1 MEDKLKKILTLTI
14 QKQASDLHLCVGHT
28 PVLRIKGKLYHV
40 KEWEV
45 LTDNDLLGFCKL
57 LLSKEL
63 FDKLIR
69 DKDVD
74 FSYSFENQYRFRGN
88 IYFQMGRLS
97 CSLRLIP
104 NRIKNLEEL
113 SLPQIF
119 HKFTEPQ
126 QGFVLVT
133 GPSNQGKS
141 TTLAA
146 MIDEISRN
154 RSEHIITIE
163 DPIEYIFADN
173 KCIIDQREVGRDAQS
188 FARALRAS
196 LRQDPNVLMV
206 GEMRDLETIG
216 IALTASETGHLVF
229 ATLHTN
235 SAAETIHRIVDTF
248 PAEQQGQI
256 KLQLSAC
263 LYGIIS
269 QRLIPA
275 INGDLVP
282 AYEILFNNSAV
293 SNLIRENKVHEIP
306 SVIET
311 SSKSGMISLNKCLA
325 DLVNRNIVSMEIAIS
340 HSSNPTELKTYL
352 NKTYEI

>member
-45 LTDNDLLGFCKL
+45 LTDNDLLGFCKML
-57 LLSKEL
+57 LNKEL
-63 FDKLIR
+63 FDKLSR

-113 SLPQIF
+113 SLPEIF
-119 HKFTEPQ
+119 HKFTEPK

-206 GEMRDLETIG
+206 GEMRDLETIS

-235 SAAETIHRIVDTF
+235 SAAETIHRVVDTF

-256 KLQLSAC
+256 KLQLSSC

-269 QRLIPA
+269 QRLVPA

-293 SNLIRENKVHEIP
+293 ANLIRENKVHEIP

-311 SSKSGMISLNKCLA
+311 SSKDGMISLNKCLA
-325 DLVNRNIVSMEIAIS
+325 GLVNKNIISMETAIS
-340 HSSNPTELKTYL
+340 HSNNPTELKTYL

>member
-45 LTDNDLLGFCKL
+45 LTDNDLLGFCKML
-57 LLSKEL
+57 LNKEL
-63 FDKLIR
+63 FDKLSR

-74 FSYSFENQYRFRGN
+74 FSYSFENQCRFRGN

-113 SLPQIF
+113 SLPEIF
-119 HKFTEPQ
+119 HKFTEPK

-206 GEMRDLETIG
+206 GEMRDLETIS

-235 SAAETIHRIVDTF
+235 SAAETIHRVVDTF

-256 KLQLSAC
+256 KLQLSSC

-269 QRLIPA
+269 QRLVPA

-293 SNLIRENKVHEIP
+293 ANLIRENKVHEIP

-311 SSKSGMISLNKCLA
+311 SSKDGMISLNKCLA
-325 DLVNRNIVSMEIAIS
+325 GLVNKNIISMETAIS
-340 HSSNPTELKTYL
+340 HSNNPTELKTYL

>member
-45 LTDNDLLGFCKL
+45 LTDNDLLGFCKML
-57 LLSKEL
+57 LNKEL
-63 FDKLIR
+63 FDKLSR

-104 NRIKNLEEL
+104 NRIKNLEEV
-113 SLPQIF
+113 SLPEIF
-119 HKFTEPQ
+119 HKLTEPK

-163 DPIEYIFADN
+163 EPIEYIFADN

-206 GEMRDLETIG
+206 GEMRDLETIS

-235 SAAETIHRIVDTF
+235 SAAETIHRVVDTF

-256 KLQLSAC
+256 KLQLSSC

-269 QRLIPA
+269 QRLVPA

-293 SNLIRENKVHEIP
+293 ANLIRENKVHEIP

-311 SSKSGMISLNKCLA
+311 SSKDGMISLNKCLA
-325 DLVNRNIVSMEIAIS
+325 GLVNKNIISMETAIS
-340 HSSNPTELKTYL
+340 HSNNPTELKTYL

>member
-1 MEDKLKKILTLTI
+1 
-14 QKQASDLHLCVGHT
+14 
-28 PVLRIKGKLYHV
+28 
-40 KEWEV
+40 
-45 LTDNDLLGFCKL
+45 LTDNDLLGFCKML
-57 LLSKEL
+57 LNKEL
-63 FDKLIR
+63 FDKLSR

-113 SLPQIF
+113 SLPEIF
-119 HKFTEPQ
+119 HKFTEQ
-126 QGFVLVT
+126 KQGFVLVT

-206 GEMRDLETIG
+206 GEMRDLETIS

-235 SAAETIHRIVDTF
+235 SAAETIHRVVDTF

-256 KLQLSAC
+256 KLQLSSC

-269 QRLIPA
+269 QRLVPA

-293 SNLIRENKVHEIP
+293 ANLIRENKVHEIP

-311 SSKSGMISLNKCLA
+311 SSKDGMISLNKCLA
-325 DLVNRNIVSMEIAIS
+325 GLVNKNIISMETAIS
-340 HSSNPTELKTYL
+340 HSNNPTELKTYL

>member
-1 MEDKLKKILTLTI
+1 MNDKLNKILTVTI
-14 QKQASDLHLCVGHT
+14 QKQASDVHLCVGHT
-28 PVLRIKGKLYHV
+28 PVLRIQGKLFHI
-40 KEWEV
+40 KEWEI
-45 LTDNDLLGFCKL
+45 LTDNDLLIFAKEL
-57 LLSKEL
+57 LTKEL
-63 FDKLIR
+63 FDKLTR

-104 NRIKNLEEL
+104 NRIKNLDEL
-113 SLPQIF
+113 GLPAIF
-119 HKFTEPQ
+119 HDFTKPK

-146 MIDEISRN
+146 MIDEISKD

-196 LRQDPNVLMV
+196 LRQDPNVIMV
-206 GEMRDLETIG
+206 GEMRDLETIS
-216 IALTASETGHLVF
+216 IALTAAETGHLVF

-235 SAAETIHRIVDTF
+235 SASETIHRIVDTF
-248 PAEQQGQI
+248 PSEQQGQI
-256 KLQLSAC
+256 KLQLASS

-269 QRLIPA
+269 QRLVPA
-275 INGDLVP
+275 SNGDLVP

-293 SNLIRENKVHEIP
+293 ANLIRENKIHEIP

-311 SSKSGMISLNKCLA
+311 SGKSGMISLNKCLA
-325 DLVNRNIVSMEIAIS
+325 ELVNKKIINTDIAMTY
-340 HSSNPTELKTYL
+340 SNNPNELKTYL
-352 NKTYEI
+352 NKAYEI